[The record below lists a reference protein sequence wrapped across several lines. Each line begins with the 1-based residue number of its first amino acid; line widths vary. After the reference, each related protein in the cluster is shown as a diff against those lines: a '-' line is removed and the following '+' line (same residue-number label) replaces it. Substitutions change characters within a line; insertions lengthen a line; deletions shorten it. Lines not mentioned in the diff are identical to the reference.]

1 MDEKHAPMPPPI
13 RRGLSP
19 LRLVL
24 AVGYLSLC
32 AATYWIFQSH
42 AARISNVP
50 PIEAHRA
57 RIPLEAHIMSKCPDA
72 KDCLHDLVLPAM
84 QKAQDKVNFTL
95 SFIGT
100 YVTPSSLS
108 MGVALTPYRPTEN
121 DDGVACKHGPEECKS
136 LETATPASPPAELT
150 TPGLGN
156 IIELCA
162 QKLYPDPKTYLG
174 FAMCLTRDYEHIP
187 QRGLIEDCALEHAID
202 FRSLNDCA
210 TRNDGADGMSML
222 RGSVQRTAEVRATHP
237 GRRDFDLLYLSV
249 HPSVYL
255 QLTNTSSHRP
265 A

>member
-1 MDEKHAPMPPPI
+1 MPPPI

-42 AARISNVP
+42 AARLSNVP

-72 KDCLHDLVLPAM
+72 KDCLDDLVLPAM

-100 YVTPSSLS
+100 
-108 MGVALTPYRPTEN
+108 PTEN
-121 DDGVACKHGPEECKS
+121 DDGVACKHGPEEC
-136 LETATPASPPAELT
+136 
-150 TPGLGN
+150 LGN

-222 RGSVQRTAEVRATHP
+222 RGSVQRTAEVRATHTHTP
-237 GRRDFDLLYLSV
+237 EDETLIYSTSPSIR
-249 HPSVYL
+249 PSV
-255 QLTNTSSHRP
+255 RP
-265 A
+265 SVRLPAAN